1 MSAPTRP
8 LLDEIYRQKVQ
19 QARSMTPEERVIEV
33 GKHTAAVVD
42 LMLAGLREQFLEASE
57 TELLAKLRERLD
69 GLRRAKGKL

>member
-1 MSAPTRP
+1 
-8 LLDEIYRQKVQ
+8 
-19 QARSMTPEERVIEV
+19 MTPEERVIEV